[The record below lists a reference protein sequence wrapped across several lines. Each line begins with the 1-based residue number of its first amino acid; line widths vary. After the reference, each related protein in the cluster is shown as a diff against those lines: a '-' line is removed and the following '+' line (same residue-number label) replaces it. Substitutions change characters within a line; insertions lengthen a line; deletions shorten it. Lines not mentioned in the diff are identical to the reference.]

1 MRELQE
7 AAYANKMAKGFNVT
21 DVPLEFCYLYSE
33 VGEAFEAYR
42 KGLPTVGE
50 ELADVAIYLLG
61 LAEILHIDL
70 DTAIRAKMAT
80 NATRTYRTV
89 DGLSVRVDERESGSR
104 ESREVD

>member
-1 MRELQE
+1 MRKLQE
-7 AAYANKMAKGFNVT
+7 AAYANKLAKGFNVT

-42 KGLPTVGE
+42 KGLPTIGE

-61 LAEILHIDL
+61 LAEILQVDL
-70 DTAIRAKMAT
+70 EAEVRAKMAT

-89 DGLSVRVDERESGSR
+89 DGLSVRVNDE
-104 ESREVD
+104 

>member
-1 MRELQE
+1 MKGMEAAVRELQE

-42 KGLPTVGE
+42 KGLATIGE

-70 DTAIRAKMAT
+70 EAEVRAKMAT

-89 DGLSVRVDERESGSR
+89 DGLSVRVEE
-104 ESREVD
+104 E